1 MAGQPIY
8 VYETGDSKWP
18 PKVIE
23 VIHDSDL
30 DVEVIEAG
38 DWDETKRMEFY
49 QSKLFPR
56 SVRQGKKLRGRVRT
70 HKAGNI
76 NFFSGVLLTG
86 GIQDGDFF
94 IGEDAVEQIQA
105 MAGGTDEQ

>member
-8 VYETGDSKWP
+8 IYETGKSEWP
-18 PKVIE
+18 PKAIE
-23 VIHDSDL
+23 LIHSEDL
-30 DVEVIEAG
+30 DVEVVEASE
-38 DWDETKRMEFY
+38 WDDTERMEFY

-76 NFFSGVLLTG
+76 YFYSGVLLTG
-86 GIQDGDFF
+86 GVEDGDFF
-94 IGEDAVEQIQA
+94 VGEEAVERVRELS
-105 MAGGTDEQ
+105 GE